1 MTPPTHPLP
10 YSSVGSREGDPHSAT
25 CRSRSRRGCQTCRDK
40 KVKCDEGRPNC
51 ARCTR
56 LNRHCDYT
64 PRPRKPYSRQTTL
77 TSPSRQGDGSHTAAE
92 QLGPQNSEVPLTGS
106 TAPLPGS
113 QPKDPISEGGSTVS
127 PESPTGES
135 QHVPTHGLDSLPLCP
150 TSTSSITLSPACAI
164 LLSESDYEA
173 IHCLRFVISPSVDTK
188 SPEFSGPALIW
199 TLSQRSPLVLHMAC
213 ALGSLQLCQES
224 SHPSTAQRRKSEAV
238 EHYSAALRLLATAI
252 QDLTQMSD
260 LDFILAALWLMIALE
275 RTHGDGTGAGLS
287 THLRGAA
294 LLLQGRLRNLR
305 SIVAENGP
313 QFDEQGAEDIRSR
326 SEEEDGGAALNG
338 IEAAFNDLL
347 GEAMSDL
354 AENEALSRLR
364 GFNILQKHAILV
376 YHEAWGASYPQSELI
391 EDLQCSQI
399 FCLQAEAGQL
409 RYMLSKL
416 APVDECPNSS
426 LGVDKKTLAYAI
438 EDVGLRYKDLLTAAS
453 LIELPKEGPQRTYV
467 LNVRAIVPFYHA
479 IVLCF
484 YSLVN
489 SSMAL
494 NVKQTSSLREIM
506 TLGFRTYSD
515 QGDQAMGRIAWPLF
529 VVALESDDMIHRAW
543 VLERFEVLGKA
554 EKTA

>member
-1 MTPPTHPLP
+1 
-10 YSSVGSREGDPHSAT
+10 
-25 CRSRSRRGCQTCRDK
+25 
-40 KVKCDEGRPNC
+40 
-51 ARCTR
+51 
-56 LNRHCDYT
+56 
-64 PRPRKPYSRQTTL
+64 
-77 TSPSRQGDGSHTAAE
+77 
-92 QLGPQNSEVPLTGS
+92 
-106 TAPLPGS
+106 
-113 QPKDPISEGGSTVS
+113 
-127 PESPTGES
+127 
-135 QHVPTHGLDSLPLCP
+135 
-150 TSTSSITLSPACAI
+150 
-164 LLSESDYEA
+164 
-173 IHCLRFVISPSVDTK
+173 
-188 SPEFSGPALIW
+188 
-199 TLSQRSPLVLHMAC
+199 
-213 ALGSLQLCQES
+213 LCQES

-238 EHYSAALRLLATAI
+238 EHYSAGLRLLATAI

-313 QFDEQGAEDIRSR
+313 QFDEQGPEDIQSR
-326 SEEEDGGAALNG
+326 SEEERWHITSLSSQMLIWISLIDGGAALNG

-376 YHEAWGASYPQSELI
+376 YHEAWGISYPQSELI

-416 APVDECPNSS
+416 APVDERPNSS

-554 EKTA
+554 GENLRRAREALHTAFPQKKPHERRLRYSELVGQSGIDPFVI